1 MAVFNQ
7 VAISYRRNNFPLT
20 SGRLS
25 GILEFPTKQGV
36 AVAFILPHRITRAVF
51 LFSAIKPRLL
61 ACVFDIGGKLRP
73 GFREGPAALLRPG
86 SVVFRLFLFKPP
98 KLSRWLMDIQKF
110 RVVRQRINSL
120 LAGVEQSILEDQRLE
135 SLLYGMKDSGRMC
148 PAWEDFRVFRKW
160 ARQNGIQRKG
170 ARLVL
175 LDKVAGYS
183 PENCIITANA
193 KD

>member
-1 MAVFNQ
+1 MVD
-7 VAISYRRNNFPLT
+7 FPLT

-25 GILEFPTKQGV
+25 GILVFPNLVRPARRLAIPQYGCKDSGI
-36 AVAFILPHRITRAVF
+36 FI
-51 LFSAIKPRLL
+51 SAIRPRLL

-73 GFREGPAALLRPG
+73 DVRETQAALLGPG
-86 SVVFRLFLFKPP
+86 SVVSRPFLFKPP
-98 KLSRWLMDIQKF
+98 KPSRWLMDIQKF
-110 RVVRQRINSL
+110 RVVRQRLNSL

>member
-1 MAVFNQ
+1 
-7 VAISYRRNNFPLT
+7 
-20 SGRLS
+20 
-25 GILEFPTKQGV
+25 
-36 AVAFILPHRITRAVF
+36 
-51 LFSAIKPRLL
+51 
-61 ACVFDIGGKLRP
+61 
-73 GFREGPAALLRPG
+73 
-86 SVVFRLFLFKPP
+86 
-98 KLSRWLMDIQKF
+98 MDIQKF

-135 SLLYGMKDSGRMC
+135 SLWYGMKDAGRMC
-148 PAWEDFRVFRKW
+148 PAWEDFRVFRKR

-175 LDKVAGYS
+175 LDKAAGYS